1 MKAEKERSEQS
12 LAALQAERERELE
25 VLQEERQKE
34 TEEFQS
40 QITTLQD
47 EIDGKSQ
54 EMSKLYQE
62 LKDKE
67 VENRI
72 AGKKGDQLVKTCSPS
87 SKTRDTQIATR
98 VTDTAFVSRVSRLRR
113 SRARAL
119 LSLNLKKQRD
129 CLQSM
134 NCPIPSEVVLC
145 FVVMVLV
152 CGCNHL

>member
-40 QITTLQD
+40 QITTLQG
-47 EIDGKSQ
+47 EIDGKNQ
-54 EMSKLYQE
+54 EMSKLHQE

-72 AGKKGDQLVKTCSPS
+72 AGKKGDQLVKTC
-87 SKTRDTQIATR
+87 
-98 VTDTAFVSRVSRLRR
+98 
-113 SRARAL
+113 L
-119 LSLNLKKQRD
+119 LWT
-129 CLQSM
+129 
-134 NCPIPSEVVLC
+134 V
-145 FVVMVLV
+145 
-152 CGCNHL
+152 